1 MATGTL
7 IYEGKAKKIYTTGHP
22 DEVLQYFKDDA
33 TAFNAQKRGTI
44 VEKGI
49 INNKVSERL
58 FRLLE
63 QSGVPTHF
71 VERKSDREM
80 LTKKVTIVPVEV
92 VVRNVVAGS
101 LAKRLGLKEGD
112 RIHPPI
118 VEWYYKNDALGDPL
132 VADDHVRL
140 LKLATPEQLTEI
152 RRLAL
157 KVNGVLQPFF
167 AERRMWQFVLAIE
180 GLKDTCEHFNIPI
193 VSGNVSFYNE
203 TNGLSI
209 YPTPMLGMVG
219 LIEEAARAMTQ
230 WFRDD
235 GDAIVLLG
243 QTRDDL
249 GGSEYLKVLQHRE
262 QGSPPLLNLD
272 TEKALHAFALKVI
285 HGAIG
290 RSGPVARTG
299 GRDGP
304 EIPTAEIGREH

>member
-7 IYEGKAKKIYTTGHP
+7 IYEGKAKKIFTTGHP

-33 TAFNAQKRGTI
+33 TAFNALKRGTI
-44 VEKGI
+44 LEKGI

-112 RIHPPI
+112 VIQPPI

-167 AERRMWQFVLAIE
+167 AERRMILVDFKLEFGVHNGRLILADEISP
-180 GLKDTCEHFNIPI
+180 DTCRFWDQGTKESMDKDRFRKD
-193 VSGNVSFYNE
+193 
-203 TNGLSI
+203 
-209 YPTPMLGMVG
+209 LGG
-219 LIEEAARAMTQ
+219 IEEAYRE
-230 WFRDD
+230 
-235 GDAIVLLG
+235 VLKRVCG
-243 QTRDDL
+243 
-249 GGSEYLKVLQHRE
+249 
-262 QGSPPLLNLD
+262 
-272 TEKALHAFALKVI
+272 
-285 HGAIG
+285 
-290 RSGPVARTG
+290 
-299 GRDGP
+299 
-304 EIPTAEIGREH
+304 